1 MSDWISISK
10 VRLQNIPVPV
20 KGRPDFFRVVFFD
33 GTMEVRTKSKRANLD
48 GSIQWTEQLE
58 VLADNTAIKLVAT
71 VQQRSLF
78 GDWVV
83 GPEFHFNGS
92 SLPSKWRH
100 SSELPFAHKFYAELS
115 VGCQEDLPPST
126 STDKSEGHVRRPS
139 KLPSPSSFSSAG
151 PGSVRK
157 GSDGFFPSSVTASSK
172 TLLSSAVGGGFFG
185 GGTSRGVSLEGSSGS
200 SAVSASWPSRA
211 PHETRPR
218 YSYPLRQQGGLWG
231 VVGSTGMVLRC
242 RPGLAMSQS
251 FSMSPAASPIARP
264 KDAPGVQQR
273 PGASEAAGESSP
285 PSSSCFSWSPLVSPV
300 AFPDEAP
307 ERKWATAGA
316 AARESGA
323 AVSPSLSGP
332 ARWGSSSR
340 PLVEPPV
347 AMTDD
352 LIAVQQLREAG
363 RVSPGKSATTLDDVV
378 DGQHKL
384 VVGRP
389 SEMAVFPE
397 PSIDAMRHHT
407 KEEFLKQNLHDVV
420 AELGADHVQA
430 AVALD
435 ELALCAR
442 GSGRLGEAENFFR
455 QALRIKEQK
464 LSHGDL
470 EVVWTLEG
478 LGRCL
483 REQGRAREAELCLS
497 RVVQVKEAKLGP
509 HDKSVAVTLHEL
521 ARCVRQTGR
530 VEEAEGLLR
539 QALSIKEALAP
550 NGMSVAVTLHEL
562 GRCTRAAGRPEEAQQ
577 LLERALQTKKANVG
591 AKNVEVACTLHELGL
606 CMLQMRQ
613 TNDATFFFEQ
623 ALQIKQDK
631 LGDCHP
637 QVAVTLHELGRCA
650 RVAGRLSETQ
660 TLLER
665 ALEIKEA
672 RLPPRHLEIS
682 WTLIE
687 LGRFMREAGRSREA
701 ETLLRRA
708 LQIQETN
715 LGHEHMSVTW
725 TLRDLRLCAK
735 NTGSSRNIARR
746 LR

>member
-10 VRLQNIPVPV
+10 IRLQNIPVPV
-20 KGRPDFFRVVFFD
+20 EGRPDFFRVVFFD

-48 GSIQWTEQLE
+48 GLVQWTERLE
-58 VLADNTAIKLVAT
+58 VLADDTAIKLVAT
-71 VQQRSLF
+71 VQQRSFL
-78 GDWVV
+78 GDWVA
-83 GPEFHFNGS
+83 GPDFHFSGS

-100 SSELPFAHKFYAELS
+100 TSELPSAHKFYAELS
-115 VGCQEDLPPST
+115 VDCQEYLPPST
-126 STDKSEGHVRRPS
+126 SSDKSEAHFRGPS
-139 KLPSPSSFSSAG
+139 KLPSPSAFSFSG
-151 PGSVRK
+151 LGSVRK
-157 GSDGFFPSSVTASSK
+157 GSDSSSPSSVAATSK

-185 GGTSRGVSLEGSSGS
+185 DGTRRGASLEGFSAS

-211 PHETRPR
+211 THETRPR
-218 YSYPLRQQGGLWG
+218 YSYPLRQEGGLWG
-231 VVGSTGMVLRC
+231 VVGSTGMVLRS
-242 RPGLAMSQS
+242 RPLLAMSQS
-251 FSMSPAASPIARP
+251 FSWSPPASPIARP
-264 KDAPGVQQR
+264 KDASAFQQR
-273 PGASEAAGESSP
+273 VGASEAAGESSP
-285 PSSSCFSWSPLVSPV
+285 PSSSCFSWSPLVSPL
-300 AFPDEAP
+300 ALPDEAP
-307 ERKWATAGA
+307 ERKWVTAGA
-316 AARESGA
+316 AATGSGA
-323 AVSPSLSGP
+323 TLAPILPGP
-332 ARWGSSSR
+332 ARSGSSSR
-340 PLVEPPV
+340 RRVEPPV
-347 AMTDD
+347 ALADNLT
-352 LIAVQQLREAG
+352 AVQQFREADG
-363 RVSPGKSATTLDDVV
+363 ISPGNKFATTLDIV
-378 DGQHKL
+378 DGQRKL
-384 VVGRP
+384 AGLQ
-389 SEMAVFPE
+389 SEMTMFPE
-397 PSIDAMRHHT
+397 PSIDAMQHHR
-407 KEEFLKQNLHDVV
+407 KEEFLTQNLHDVV

-435 ELALCAR
+435 QLALCAR
-442 GSGRLGEAENFFR
+442 GFGRLGEAESFFR

-497 RVVQVKEAKLGP
+497 RVVQVKQAKLGP

-550 NGMSVAVTLHEL
+550 YDMSVAVTLHEL
-562 GRCTRAAGRPEEAQQ
+562 GRCTRAAGRPEEARK

-591 AKNVEVACTLHELGL
+591 VHNLEVACTLHELGL
-606 CMLQMRQ
+606 CMLQTRQ
-613 TNDATFFFEQ
+613 INDAAFLFEQ
-623 ALQIKQDK
+623 ALQIKEDK

-637 QVAVTLHELGRCA
+637 QVAVTLHELGRCW
-650 RVAGRLSETQ
+650 RVAGRLPEAQ

-665 ALEIKEA
+665 ALQIKEA
-672 RLPPRHLEIS
+672 RLPPHHLEIS

-687 LGRFMREAGRSREA
+687 LGRFFREAGRSREA

-715 LGHEHMSVTW
+715 LGHEHMSVNW
-725 TLRDLRLCAK
+725 TLHDLSLCAK
-735 NTGSSRNIARR
+735 NAGSSRNMARR